1 MKESGAKTFTGPFE
15 ETPWPDKLK
24 ARVVTPGPRPRIHG
38 YDVEGDLARHYGFP
52 EILLLTLT
60 GELPD
65 TAMAKMFETA
75 LAFLSPCAIADAPS
89 HAASLARLCGSGPAG
104 VLQTGFIA
112 LVEHARHLLDAHAK
126 LFEWLDN
133 PDRPVPLL
141 YTTDDEEERKSVGRL
156 REALGATG
164 GAKRYFD
171 CSLTLTAAVFSVL
184 HSCGIRGMERML
196 TVICTAKLGCMA
208 AEAFAVKP
216 GDFTSYPANLPEFR
230 YVEGKE

>member
-1 MKESGAKTFTGPFE
+1 MTDSGDRTFTGPFE
-15 ETPWPDKLK
+15 DTPWPDKLK
-24 ARVVTPGPRPRIHG
+24 ARVVTPGPRPQIHG
-38 YDVEGDLARHYGFP
+38 YDVEGDLARHYGFA
-52 EILLLTLT
+52 EISLLTLT

-65 TAMAKMFETA
+65 TAAANMFETA
-75 LAFLSPCAIADAPS
+75 LTFLSSCAIADAPS

-112 LVEHARHLLDAHAK
+112 LVEHSRYTLDAHAE

-133 PDRPVPLL
+133 PDKPVPRRF
-141 YTTDDEEERKSVGRL
+141 TTDDEEERKAIDRL
-156 REALGATG
+156 REALGATA
-164 GAKRYFD
+164 GAMRCFD
-171 CSLTLTAAVFSVL
+171 WSLTLTATVLSVL

-230 YVEGKE
+230 YVEDKE